1 MGFGLLLLTALTVVL
16 VCGVASLYWGLLWL
30 LGLWQP
36 LRPPGW
42 VSVAVVLGTSVL
54 LLGALFRLDAP

>member
-1 MGFGLLLLTALTVVL
+1 MTALTVVL